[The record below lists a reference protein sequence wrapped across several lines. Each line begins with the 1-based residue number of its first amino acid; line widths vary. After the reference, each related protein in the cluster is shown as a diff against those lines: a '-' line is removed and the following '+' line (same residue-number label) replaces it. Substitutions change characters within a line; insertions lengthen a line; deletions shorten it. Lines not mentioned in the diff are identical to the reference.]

1 MRQLL
6 PFNFAGILLILL
18 GAALMVAELM
28 MPSFGILGFGAVI
41 AFVLGGIFL
50 FDTGGWFVGISM
62 GVLSLV
68 SVVLVAIFVLIGRMA
83 VQAHRRTPYAG
94 NEELIGARGTCLCTS
109 EVRRSASEWRAVASK
124 SDQQIAK
131 GQPVVIE
138 RVDKLTLHV
147 RLTDNR
153 E

>member
-1 MRQLL
+1 M
-6 PFNFAGILLILL
+6 
-18 GAALMVAELM
+18 
-28 MPSFGILGFGAVI
+28 I

-94 NEELIGARGTCLCTS
+94 NEELIGARGTCTVRIWGEG
-109 EVRRSASEWRAVASK
+109 EVRVNGERWRAK